1 MADLTIHIRDSE
13 PDPNDPNGQEGE
25 VIIGGITF
33 KCPELKEHL
42 EKQTDMGAFSA
53 AVMTAMT
60 VLRKLEMGVLQRE
73 IPAYCWDLNHHM
85 QLAQQQKK
93 AAAMEAK
100 ANNVTPIR
108 PEAAGNDDLEG

>member
-13 PDPNDPNGQEGE
+13 PDPNDPNGEEGE

-33 KCPELKEHL
+33 RCPELKEHL
-42 EKQTDMGAFSA
+42 EKQTEMGAFSA

-73 IPAYCWDLNHHM
+73 IPAYCWDLNQHM
-85 QLAQQQKK
+85 RMAQEKK
-93 AAAMEAK
+93 KIEAV
-100 ANNVTPIR
+100 AELNENVTPIR
-108 PEAAGNDDLEG
+108 PKQAGNDDLDG